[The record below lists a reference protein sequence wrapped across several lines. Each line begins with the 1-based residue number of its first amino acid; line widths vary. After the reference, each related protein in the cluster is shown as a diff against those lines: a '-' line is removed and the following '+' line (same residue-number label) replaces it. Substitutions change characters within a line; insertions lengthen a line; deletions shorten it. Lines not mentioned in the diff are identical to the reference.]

1 MSPRPRTRSTA
12 RHEGATVPTSVVLEE
27 LFRDAPPDYVT
38 IAWLIGSLRKRS
50 FGLVMLLIALVG
62 LAPGVSVLIGVLLG
76 FPALQMILGQ
86 ESPSLPRFISVR
98 RIATPKIAGLVHR
111 AIPLLKR
118 LETIIHPRWPTP
130 FEATKRGVGLIVL
143 LLAATLI
150 WPFPFSHVIPAL
162 VIMLLS
168 FAYLEEDGVLLCI
181 SLAAAIISFSITA
194 ATVWATVRAT
204 GLLEKLL
211 WEM

>member
-1 MSPRPRTRSTA
+1 MSQRPRTRSA
-12 RHEGATVPTSVVLEE
+12 ACHEGAAVPTSVVLEE

-38 IAWLIGSLRKRS
+38 IAWLIGSLHKRS

-62 LAPGVSVLIGVLLG
+62 LAPGVSVFIGVLLG

-150 WPFPFSHVIPAL
+150 WPFPFSHIIPAL

>member
-1 MSPRPRTRSTA
+1 MSQRPRTRSTA

>member
-1 MSPRPRTRSTA
+1 MSQRPRTRSTA
-12 RHEGATVPTSVVLEE
+12 RHEGAAVPTSVVLEE

-194 ATVWATVRAT
+194 TTVWATVRAT

>member
-1 MSPRPRTRSTA
+1 MVKVKRLHEDA
-12 RHEGATVPTSVVLEE
+12 RVPTSVVLEE

>member
-1 MSPRPRTRSTA
+1 MSQRPRTRSTA
-12 RHEGATVPTSVVLEE
+12 CHEGAAVPTSVVLEE
-27 LFRDAPPDYVT
+27 LFKDAPPDYVT
-38 IAWLIGSLRKRS
+38 IAWLIGSLHNRS

-62 LAPGVSVLIGVLLG
+62 LAPGVSVFIGVLLG
-76 FPALQMILGQ
+76 FPALQMILGK
-86 ESPSLPRFISVR
+86 ESPSLPPFIALR
-98 RIATPKIAGLVHR
+98 RIPTPKIAGLVHR

-168 FAYLEEDGVLLCI
+168 FAYLEEDGLLLCI
-181 SLAAAIISFSITA
+181 SLAAALVSFSITA

>member
-1 MSPRPRTRSTA
+1 MSQRSRTRSA
-12 RHEGATVPTSVVLEE
+12 ACHEGAAVPTSVVLEE

-38 IAWLIGSLRKRS
+38 IAWLIGSLHKRS

-62 LAPGVSVLIGVLLG
+62 LAPGVSVFIGVLIG

-86 ESPSLPRFISVR
+86 ESPSLPPFIALR
-98 RIATPKIAGLVHR
+98 RIPTPKIAGLVHR

-150 WPFPFSHVIPAL
+150 WPFPFSHIIPAL

>member
-1 MSPRPRTRSTA
+1 MSQRPRTRSTA
-12 RHEGATVPTSVVLEE
+12 RHEGAAVPTSVVLEE

>member
-1 MSPRPRTRSTA
+1 MSQRSRTRSA
-12 RHEGATVPTSVVLEE
+12 ACHEGAAVPTSVVLEE

-38 IAWLIGSLRKRS
+38 IAWLIGSLHKRS

-62 LAPGVSVLIGVLLG
+62 LAPGVSVFIGVLLG

-86 ESPSLPRFISVR
+86 ESPSLPPFIALR

-150 WPFPFSHVIPAL
+150 WPFPFSHIIPAL

-204 GLLEKLL
+204 DLLEKLL

>member
-1 MSPRPRTRSTA
+1 MSQRPRTRSTA
-12 RHEGATVPTSVVLEE
+12 CHEGAAVPTSVVLEE
-27 LFRDAPPDYVT
+27 LLKDAPPDYVT
-38 IAWLIGSLRKRS
+38 IAWLIGSLHKRS

-62 LAPGVSVLIGVLLG
+62 LAPGVSVFIGVLLG

-86 ESPSLPRFISVR
+86 ESPRLPPFIARR
-98 RIATPKIAGLVHR
+98 RIPTPKIAGLVHR

-150 WPFPFSHVIPAL
+150 WPFPFSHIIPAL

-204 GLLEKLL
+204 DLLEKLL